1 MYMDLNESGRL
12 CWPAVA
18 GRELRP
24 INRSFLLLWSNT
36 IDSIDTNANKN
47 KKTERAKRVP
57 EVKPVA
63 RTCVRNNKI
72 RGVYTQL
79 DTSYFSD
86 V

>member
-47 KKTERAKRVP
+47 KKNRKSQARSRGQTCCGRACEIIKSG
-57 EVKPVA
+57 E
-63 RTCVRNNKI
+63 CIHN
-72 RGVYTQL
+72 
-79 DTSYFSD
+79 
-86 V
+86 